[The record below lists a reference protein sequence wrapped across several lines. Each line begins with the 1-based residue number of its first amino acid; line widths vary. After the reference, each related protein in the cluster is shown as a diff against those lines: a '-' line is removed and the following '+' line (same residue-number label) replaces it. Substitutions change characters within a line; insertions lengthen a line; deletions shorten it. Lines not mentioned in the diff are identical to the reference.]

1 MFDLRVTHPRQEC
14 DDDVAGGLQHP
25 GQEFD
30 FVVLDGPGP
39 WLTVEQTADWASQV
53 GSLGDAKFSGLCGD
67 KLPCAAVGAQT
78 SPLDLSLAG
87 EGVEIVSIHVS
98 SKLSGTLNAASVA
111 REVVKH
117 EVHVDLLDS
126 YNVSLGLGLIV
137 LEAARTAQAGASVP
151 EVVAAAR
158 RAMDRVSVHVVVD
171 TLEYLQKGGRIGR
184 ARSLL
189 GSVLSIKPIIRVED
203 GEVAP
208 FERVRTRSKAVERM
222 FELASNMPRAKEM
235 FIGCSGDDT
244 DALALI
250 ERLRPLLPHTDLKL
264 GYLGP
269 VVGVYTGPNA
279 LGIAALERE

>member
-1 MFDLRVTHPRQEC
+1 MTVRIVTDSTCDLPAEEVQRFGIT
-14 DDDVAGGLQHP
+14 
-25 GQEFD
+25 
-30 FVVLDGPGP
+30 VVPLSVFFGDEGFLDGVDITASDFYDRMVSFKGLPRTSQP
-39 WLTVEQTADWASQV
+39 SVELFQ
-53 GSLGDAKFSGLCGD
+53 DAY
-67 KLPCAAVGAQT
+67 
-78 SPLDLSLAG
+78 LSLAG

-250 ERLRPLLPHTDLKL
+250 QRLRPLLPHTDLKL

>member
-1 MFDLRVTHPRQEC
+1 MTVRIVTDSTCDLPADEAERHGITVVPLSVFFGDE
-14 DDDVAGGLQHP
+14 GL
-25 GQEFD
+25 
-30 FVVLDGPGP
+30 LDGVDITAADFYDRMTAYKGLPRTSQP
-39 WLTVEQTADWASQV
+39 SVELFQ
-53 GSLGDAKFSGLCGD
+53 DAYR
-67 KLPCAAVGAQT
+67 
-78 SPLDLSLAG
+78 SLAG
-87 EGVEIVSIHVS
+87 DGVEIVSIHVS

-111 REVVKH
+111 REVVKD
-117 EVHVDLLDS
+117 EVHVDLIDS

-137 LEAARTAQAGASVP
+137 LEAARAAQAGATVP
-151 EVVAAAR
+151 EVVATAR

-184 ARSLL
+184 ARSFL

>member
-1 MFDLRVTHPRQEC
+1 MAVRIVTDSTCDLSPADAERYGIT
-14 DDDVAGGLQHP
+14 
-25 GQEFD
+25 
-30 FVVLDGPGP
+30 VVPLTVFFGEEAFLDG
-39 WLTVEQTADWASQV
+39 VEISGADFYARMVASK
-53 GSLGDAKFSGLCGD
+53 SLPRTSQPSVELFQDAYR
-67 KLPCAAVGAQT
+67 
-78 SPLDLSLAG
+78 SLAG
-87 EGVEIVSIHVS
+87 DGVEIVSIHVS
-98 SKLSGTLNAASVA
+98 SRLSGTLNAASIA

-117 EVHVDLLDS
+117 DVHVDLIDS

-137 LEAARTAQAGASVP
+137 LEAARSAQAGASLA
-151 EVVAAAR
+151 EVVATAR

-171 TLEYLQKGGRIGR
+171 TLEYLQRGGRIGR

-189 GSVLSIKPIIRVED
+189 GSVLSIKPIICVDD

-208 FERVRTRSKAVERM
+208 FERVRTRSKAIERM
-222 FELASNMPRAKEM
+222 FELASGMPRAKEM

-244 DALALI
+244 DARVLL
-250 ERLRPLLPHTDLKL
+250 ERLRPLLPHTDLKV